1 MEEDNEKVIESI
13 EFVVLQAEELQKK
26 QELLTERVDTE
37 RQLLEVENLGTQDNF
52 F

>member
-1 MEEDNEKVIESI
+1 MEEDNEKVMESI

-37 RQLLEVENLGTQDNF
+37 RKLLEVENLGTQDNF